1 VAQTSPSQRSRS
13 PRLLLDTPVTYL
25 KGVGPARAEALR
37 RLGVATA
44 GDLLFHIPHR
54 YEDASTVS
62 PISSLETGMHATV
75 IGRVISKGIIPTRK
89 GLRIFQAV
97 LRDASGMIEAAWPGQ
112 PYLDRTIQKGDTLLV
127 SGSVRFF
134 HGRQLQPREFINL
147 GDDEDTGNTAQG
159 RVLSVY
165 PATEGLSFKVIRS
178 IIDSHLDGLIQLI
191 DEYLPR
197 EVLTRAGV
205 PSIRDALRMV
215 HRPSSLTE
223 AMEGRGRLAFDEL
236 FFVHVLHQRAKS
248 LAREARRG
256 IRFENKRD
264 LTSRLRQA
272 LPYELTAAQVRAS
285 REIFADMCSD
295 RRMHRL
301 LQGDVGSGKTIVAL
315 FSALLAMENGYQ
327 AALMAPTELLAEQ
340 HAQTFRE
347 LLNPLGIDPVLVTG
361 SMSAKER
368 KHAAER
374 MESTE
379 PAVIVGTHALV
390 QQGTTFGKLG
400 LAVVDEQHRFGVE
413 QRKLL
418 GAKGAG
424 SGGGGGGGDGS
435 APDVLLMSATPIPR
449 SLALTLYG
457 DLDLSTLDERPPGRR
472 SVVTALRPGSG
483 RDRVLS
489 FVNRQLDEGRQAY
502 IVYPVIAE
510 SEKTDLKA
518 ATTMFEALSGSG
530 GAFADRRVA
539 LLHGRIPADQRDAI
553 MREFRDGRIQV
564 LVATTVIEV
573 GIDVSNASVMVIEHP
588 ERFGLSQLHQLRGR
602 VGRGAAESFCIL
614 LGDLSPE
621 VRDRLELFV
630 RTDDGFEIARA
641 DLRLRGMGD
650 LFGERQSGVPTFRVA
665 DPMRDEEL
673 NARARDL
680 ADQLLTDDPELSR
693 RDHAGLRSVLNARYS
708 RSLELFRVG

>member
-1 VAQTSPSQRSRS
+1 MPSPSSRSHS
-13 PRLLLDTPVTYL
+13 PRLLLETPVNYL
-25 KGVGPARAEALR
+25 KGVGPARAEALK
-37 RLGVATA
+37 RLGVVTA

-75 IGRVISKGIIPTRK
+75 IGTVISKGVIPTRK

-97 LRDASGMIEAAWPGQ
+97 LRDDSGMIEVAWPGQ
-112 PYLDRTIQKGDTLLV
+112 PYLDRTIGKGDSLLV
-127 SGSVRFF
+127 SGTVRFY

-147 GDDEDTGNTAQG
+147 GDEDEGTAKG

-178 IIDSHLDGLIQLI
+178 IIESHLDGLLALVG
-191 DEYLPR
+191 EYLPR
-197 EVLTRAGV
+197 AVLAQAQV
-205 PSIRDALRMV
+205 PSIGDALRMV
-215 HRPSSLTE
+215 HRPTSLAE
-223 AMEGRGRLAFDEL
+223 AMQGRSRLAFEEL
-236 FFVHVLHQRAKS
+236 FFVHVLHQRAKT

-256 IRFENKRD
+256 IQFTNRRS
-264 LTSRLRQA
+264 LTSRLREV
-272 LPYELTAAQVRAS
+272 LPYELTGAQVQAS
-285 REIFADMCSD
+285 REIFADMCSE

-315 FSALLAMENGYQ
+315 FGALLAMENGYQ

-340 HAQTFRE
+340 HARTFTD
-347 LLNPLGIDPVLVTG
+347 LLRPLGLEPVLVTG

-368 KHAAER
+368 KQAAAAL
-374 MESTE
+374 ESTE
-379 PAVIVGTHALV
+379 PALVVGTHALV
-390 QQGTTFGKLG
+390 QQATSFGKLG

-418 GAKGAG
+418 GAKGE
-424 SGGGGGGGDGS
+424 

-457 DLDLSTLDERPPGRR
+457 DLDLSILDERPPGRQP
-472 SVVTALRPGSG
+472 VVTALRGESG
-483 RDRVLS
+483 RDRVLA
-489 FVNRQLDEGRQAY
+489 FVNKQLDAGCQAY

-510 SEKTDLKA
+510 SEKSDLKA
-518 ATTMFEALSGSG
+518 ATTMFETLST
-530 GAFADRRVA
+530 GAFAERRVA
-539 LLHGRIPADQRDAI
+539 LLHGRIPADARDET
-553 MREFRDGRIQV
+553 MREFRDGKIQV
-564 LVATTVIEV
+564 LIATTVIEV
-573 GIDVSNASVMVIEHP
+573 GIDVPNASVMVIEHP

-602 VGRGAAESFCIL
+602 VGRGSAESFCIL
-614 LGDLSPE
+614 LGDQSPE
-621 VRDRLELFV
+621 SRERLELFV

-650 LFGERQSGVPTFRVA
+650 LFGERQSGVPTFKVA
-665 DPMRDEEL
+665 DPLRDEEL
-673 NARARDL
+673 NSRARE
-680 ADQLLTDDPELSR
+680 AAERLLLDDPELR
-693 RDHAGLRSVLNARYS
+693 HKEHAPLRGVMNARYA